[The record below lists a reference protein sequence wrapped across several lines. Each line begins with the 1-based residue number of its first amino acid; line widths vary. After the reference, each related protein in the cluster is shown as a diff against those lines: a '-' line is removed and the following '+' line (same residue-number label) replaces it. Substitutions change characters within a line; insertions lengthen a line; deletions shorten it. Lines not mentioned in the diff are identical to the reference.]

1 MKIIRTLA
9 GLLLVVGV
17 VFPVSYTFK
26 ELNENSYQE
35 QIGNNL
41 FNLIQ

>member
-17 VFPVSYTFK
+17 VFPVSYNIFILPPIEK
-26 ELNENSYQE
+26 QQHIL
-35 QIGNNL
+35 
-41 FNLIQ
+41 